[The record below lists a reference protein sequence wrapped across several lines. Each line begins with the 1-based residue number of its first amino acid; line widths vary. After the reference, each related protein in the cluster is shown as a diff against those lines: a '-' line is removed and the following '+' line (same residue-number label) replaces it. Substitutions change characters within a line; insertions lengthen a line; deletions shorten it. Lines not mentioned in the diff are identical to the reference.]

1 MSHWCPSKTPLI
13 KATLSAHHAAHQVA
27 VTHNAAQSGLALV
40 VTLILLLVLMVMGAG
55 IAFIASTQ
63 SDLVAAVA
71 NKPVSIEAGETCF
84 DNAIEW
90 LDTSAGK
97 SWVNGVGAPYDLAKT
112 GNPLS
117 GKTVLADTVP
127 LGQTDSRSAKFK
139 ERAGRASYSSC
150 MIEKL
155 ASTASLGIGTEVGT
169 SNGYGLSTFTY
180 TIRITA
186 IGNFNVPLTGNQI
199 NKTFWQ
205 SNSSR
210 SILEVVV
217 SYTP

>member
-1 MSHWCPSKTPLI
+1 MFPLYP
-13 KATLSAHHAAHQVA
+13 KQARSFQAMPADSS
-27 VTHNAAQSGLALV
+27 QSGLALV

-97 SWVNGVGAPYDLAKT
+97 SWVNGVGAQYDLAT
-112 GNPLS
+112 AGNPLS
-117 GKTVLADTVP
+117 GKSVLADTVP

-139 ERAGRASYSSC
+139 DRVGRASYSSC
-150 MIEKL
+150 IVEKL
-155 ASTASLGIGTEVGT
+155 ASTASLGIGSEVGT
-169 SNGYGLSTFTY
+169 TNGYGVSSFTY
-180 TIRITA
+180 TIRMTA
-186 IGNFNVPLTGNQI
+186 IGNFNVPLTGNAI

-210 SILEVVV
+210 SVLEVVV

>member
-1 MSHWCPSKTPLI
+1 MSHWSPKSANLLSMKSI
-13 KATLSAHHAAHQVA
+13 ATQHRS
-27 VTHNAAQSGLALV
+27 NQSGLALV

-55 IAFIASTQ
+55 IAYIASTQ
-63 SDLVAAVA
+63 SDLVNAVA
-71 NKPVSIEAGETCF
+71 HKPVSIEAGETCF

-97 SWVNGVGAPYDLAKT
+97 SWVNGTGAAYDLASA

-127 LGQTDSRSAKFK
+127 IGQTDTRSAKFK
-139 ERAGRASYSSC
+139 DRAGKASYSSC
-150 MIEKL
+150 IVEKL

-169 SNGYGLSTFTY
+169 TNGYGVSTFTY

-186 IGNFNVPLTGNQI
+186 IGNFNVPLLGAKI

-210 SILEVVV
+210 SILEVVF

>member
-1 MSHWCPSKTPLI
+1 M
-13 KATLSAHHAAHQVA
+13 AH
-27 VTHNAAQSGLALV
+27 AQSGLALV

-55 IAFIASTQ
+55 IAYIASTQ
-63 SDLVAAVA
+63 ADLVAAVA
-71 NKPVSIEAGETCF
+71 NKPVSIDAGETCF
-84 DNAIEW
+84 DNALEW

-97 SWVNGVGAPYDLAKT
+97 SWVNGTGAPYDLAVT

-127 LGQTDSRSAKFK
+127 LGQTDSRNTKFK
-139 ERAGRASYSSC
+139 DRMGRAGYSSC
-150 MIEKL
+150 IVEKL
-155 ASTASLGIGTEVGT
+155 ASTASLGIGSEVGT
-169 SNGYGLSTFTY
+169 TNGYGVSTFTY
-180 TIRITA
+180 TIRMTA
-186 IGNFNVPLTGNQI
+186 IGNFNVPLTGNSI

-210 SILEVVV
+210 SVLEVVV